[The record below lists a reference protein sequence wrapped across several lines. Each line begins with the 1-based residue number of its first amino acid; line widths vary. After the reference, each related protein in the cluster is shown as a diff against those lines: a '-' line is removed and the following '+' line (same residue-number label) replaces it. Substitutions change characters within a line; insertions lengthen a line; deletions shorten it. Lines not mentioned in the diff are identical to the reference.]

1 MYCKGCKVFVIYPEK
16 TRCGKLV
23 NQLRAEE
30 YETFG
35 MAYPDRDCAAGSRD
49 SIVILGANHCIRRS
63 IFSALRFRG
72 SVSIY
77 R

>member
-16 TRCGKLV
+16 TRCGKRV

-35 MAYPDRDCAAGSRD
+35 VAYPDRDCAAGSRD
-49 SIVILGANHCIRRS
+49 PIDVEPDVKKCIQDC
-63 IFSALRFRG
+63 I
-72 SVSIY
+72 
-77 R
+77 